1 MPYKPKPTSP
11 VNLRKTPV
19 PHICIYG
26 DNAERSFTKLIWDFI
41 PGMDVKVVQP
51 ATIED
56 LYEEALQS
64 AMVFIVVKDA
74 SNENLQIAET
84 LSNINGIVADVIAIT
99 TEQSIRA
106 RLHMLSSHYDAIYNL
121 DIITTADFKKIF
133 LHKLK
138 KGISRL
144 NFRIQEE
151 EYESFLGF
159 LSVSADS
166 FIVFDRNK
174 RLYYASAQYLNLF
187 PDRTDLF
194 VRGTPL
200 QKIFEIFRDQEEFSH
215 PSIESDKS
223 LQFWTHLKG
232 EHEFQTID
240 GTHWRMTAVDLPN
253 GQGKIVSTTNVTA
266 YKEQEYILADKQDQL
281 ERALSAE
288 QEASSLQKQ
297 FISMVSH
304 EFRTPLA
311 IVDGNAQI
319 LERRYKDL
327 SNDDVKLRL
336 RTIRSAVSRTL
347 NMMQAVLSSNLLKT
361 GKMDVMAESF
371 SIKSLLKELCREQS
385 DLAHDYTILVDVD
398 QLPDF
403 VWMDSKI
410 LTLILTNILANA
422 VKFSSDNPHIEIR
435 GWIENGGISISVLDR
450 GVGIPAAEMDKIFNR
465 FYRATTAQNI
475 AGSGVGLSLVKD
487 LVNVHGGRITVA
499 SEEGKST
506 TFTLHFPNIP
516 PALEQEHRK
525 Q

>member
-1 MPYKPKPTSP
+1 MPNKQKPISP
-11 VNLRKTPV
+11 VNLRKTPI

-26 DNAERSFTKLIWDFI
+26 DNAERAFTKLVWDFI
-41 PGMDVKVVQP
+41 PGIDVKIVQP
-51 ATIED
+51 TTLEA
-56 LYEEALQS
+56 LYEEAMQS

-74 SNENLQIAET
+74 NNANLQIAET
-84 LSNINGIVADVIAIT
+84 LSNISGIVADVIAIT
-99 TEQSIRA
+99 TEQDIRA

-121 DIITTADFKKIF
+121 DIVTTVDFKKIF

-144 NFRIQEE
+144 NFRLQED

-187 PDRTDLF
+187 PDKTDLF

-200 QKIFEIFRDQEEFSH
+200 QKIFEIFRDQEDLS
-215 PSIESDKS
+215 PQSIESEKS
-223 LQFWTHLKG
+223 LYFWTHLKG
-232 EHEFQTID
+232 EHEFQTTD

-253 GQGKIVSTTNVTA
+253 GHGKIVSTTNVTT
-266 YKEQEYILADKQDQL
+266 YKEHERILDEKQNEL

-327 SNDDVKLRL
+327 SDDAVKLRL

-361 GKMDVMAESF
+361 GKMDVIAEHF
-371 SIKSLLKELCREQS
+371 SLKDLLKELCREQA
-385 DLAHDYTILVDVD
+385 DLAHDYTILVDID
-398 QLPDF
+398 DIPDI
-403 VWMDSKI
+403 VWMDAKI
-410 LTLILTNILANA
+410 LTLILTNVLANA
-422 VKFSSDNPHIEIR
+422 VKFSSDNPHIEIKA
-435 GWIENGGISISVLDR
+435 WMKDDEISISVLDR
-450 GVGIPAAEMDKIFNR
+450 GVGIPAAEIDKIFNR

-487 LVNVHGGRITVA
+487 LVHVHGGRVSVT
-499 SEEGKST
+499 SEEGAWT
-506 TFTLHFPNIP
+506 QFIVHFPNIS
-516 PALEQEHRK
+516 PALEQHHRN